1 MFTVLIRIFRSGWR
15 SFYRDREIALATIF
29 VLFLSVILSGSFF
42 LFKDISQILVAD
54 LQEKIDV
61 SVYFKE
67 ETPEEDILGVGKEL
81 SELPE
86 IKNIE
91 YVSKKQALLNF
102 IQRHERDTALL
113 DSIDELGKNPF
124 LASLNVRTWNPDQ
137 YAKVSKFLEGPGF
150 DSFVEK
156 IDYYQRKPA
165 IDTMRSLN
173 SAVTKISISIA
184 VLLVTIAI
192 AVSLNTIGLSIYNS
206 RKEIEIQKLVGAS
219 SWFIR
224 GPFLVQGMICGI
236 LAALISILTISLIC
250 WFLSPRIENFFLSIS
265 LFTLFIEN
273 FWMLVLIQFTTGI
286 SLGAVS
292 SLVAIKKYLKD

>member
-1 MFTVLIRIFRSGWR
+1 MFTVLIRIFRSGWK

-29 VLFLSVILSGSFF
+29 VLFLAVMLGGSFF

-54 LQEKIDV
+54 LQEKINV

-67 ETPEEDILGVGKEL
+67 ETLEEDILGVGKEL

-91 YVSKKQALLNF
+91 YVSKDQALLNF
-102 IQRHERDTALL
+102 NQRHKQDTALI
-113 DSIDELGKNPF
+113 DSLDELGKNPF

-137 YAKVSKFLEGPGF
+137 YAKVSKFLENPGF
-150 DSFVEK
+150 DSFIEK
-156 IDYYQRKPA
+156 VDYYQRKPA

-173 SAVTKISISIA
+173 SAVTKISVSVA
-184 VLLVTIAI
+184 VLLIIIAV

-206 RKEIEIQKLVGAS
+206 RKAIELQKLVGAS

-224 GPFLVQGMICGI
+224 GPFLVQGIICGA
-236 LAALISILTISLIC
+236 LATLISVLTLSLIC
-250 WFLSPRIENFFLSIS
+250 WFLSPKMESFFLSIN
-265 LFTLFIEN
+265 LFALFVEN
-273 FWMLVLIQFTTGI
+273 FWMLVLVQFVTGI
-286 SLGAVS
+286 SLGATS

>member
-1 MFTVLIRIFRSGWR
+1 MFTVLIRIFRSGWK

-29 VLFLSVILSGSFF
+29 VLFLTVMLGGSFF

-54 LQEKIDV
+54 LQEKINV

-67 ETPEEDILGVGKEL
+67 ETLEEDILGVGKEL

-91 YVSKKQALLNF
+91 YVSKDQALLNF
-102 IQRHERDTALL
+102 NQRHKQDVALI
-113 DSIDELGKNPF
+113 DSLDELGKNPF

-137 YAKVSKFLEGPGF
+137 YAKVSKFLENPGF
-150 DSFVEK
+150 DSFIEK
-156 IDYYQRKPA
+156 VDYYQRKPA

-173 SAVTKISISIA
+173 SAVTKISVSVA
-184 VLLVTIAI
+184 VLLIIIAV

-224 GPFLVQGMICGI
+224 GPFLVQGMICGA
-236 LAALISILTISLIC
+236 LATLISVLTLSLIC
-250 WFLSPRIENFFLSIS
+250 WFLSPKMESFFLSIN
-265 LFTLFIEN
+265 LFALFVEN
-273 FWMLVLIQFTTGI
+273 FWMLVLVQFVTGI
-286 SLGAVS
+286 SLGATS